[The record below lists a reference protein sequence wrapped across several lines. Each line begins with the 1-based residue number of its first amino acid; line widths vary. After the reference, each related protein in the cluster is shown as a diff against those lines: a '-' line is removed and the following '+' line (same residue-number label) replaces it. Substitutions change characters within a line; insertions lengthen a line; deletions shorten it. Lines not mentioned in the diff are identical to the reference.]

1 MGSESSDVFVNPYE
15 VKGNITEEVYS
26 KLIRQFGL
34 KEIDNQLLEKIKK
47 YTKELHPL
55 LKYKIFFAHRD
66 LDKLLEEYEG
76 GKQFYLYTGRGPS
89 GPMHFGHI
97 VPFIFTK
104 WLQERFD
111 TYLLI
116 QITDD
121 EKMMTRK
128 VTDEEVRKYTED
140 NVLDILSL
148 GFRKDKTFI
157 IIDRLN
163 AGILYNYAIEVA
175 KRITVSQVKDVFGF
189 TDSDN
194 IGKFFFTSMQAVP
207 SFILSA
213 LTGRQFNCLI
223 PYAIDQDDHFRIAR
237 DVIPKLGFSKP
248 ASIVSKF
255 LPSLLGEGKMSSSL
269 EESAIYLSD
278 NDDVVKKKI
287 WKAFSGG
294 RDTAEEQRKYGAN
307 PEVDVAFN
315 IYRILEEDENKV
327 MRVYEDYK
335 SGKMLSGEMKQL
347 AAQKMIEFLYQLRE
361 RKEKLRKEYKEFLFS
376 EERIKSIFK

>member
-15 VKGNITEEVYS
+15 VRGNITEEVYS

-66 LDKLLEEYEG
+66 LDKLLGEYEG

-104 WLQERFD
+104 WLQDKFD

-121 EKMMTRK
+121 EKLMTRK

-148 GFRKDKTFI
+148 GFKKDKTFI
-157 IIDRLN
+157 IIDRIN
-163 AGILYNYAIEVA
+163 AGILYN
-175 KRITVSQVKDVFGF
+175 
-189 TDSDN
+189 N
-194 IGKFFFTSMQAVP
+194 
-207 SFILSA
+207 SFP
-213 LTGRQFNCLI
+213 G
-223 PYAIDQDDHFRIAR
+223 
-237 DVIPKLGFSKP
+237 
-248 ASIVSKF
+248 
-255 LPSLLGEGKMSSSL
+255 
-269 EESAIYLSD
+269 
-278 NDDVVKKKI
+278 
-287 WKAFSGG
+287 
-294 RDTAEEQRKYGAN
+294 
-307 PEVDVAFN
+307 
-315 IYRILEEDENKV
+315 
-327 MRVYEDYK
+327 
-335 SGKMLSGEMKQL
+335 
-347 AAQKMIEFLYQLRE
+347 
-361 RKEKLRKEYKEFLFS
+361 
-376 EERIKSIFK
+376 